1 MKKIIAIFAAF
12 CALAACSKTEMEG
25 VVDSISIAP
34 EKNVFSGNGGT
45 AEVVVKSS
53 GDWTLE
59 GESEWVSPSALKG
72 KDGDKVLFKAEA
84 NDSEEQKT
92 AEFVFRTGKATAKL
106 ELTLK
111 GFSAEPDYVTL
122 SMKST
127 SLDANGGNIE
137 VEVKSSVDWEL
148 SGDCDWAEP
157 SVRKGSDGDRVS
169 FSVDPNETG
178 AERTADFTFAAGDC
192 SVPFE
197 IVQTTDGAASIEIVS
212 DRNITKSYSAHTFE
226 VNVISDIN
234 YRDIRVVIPEE
245 ASGWLKH
252 EVTIEGEGEN
262 AATVCFVM
270 SPNTVEGDRS
280 AEVQVMA
287 GSASDRFTVFQAR
300 KSMLETE
307 TQSIEMECTG
317 GLAEIPVTANIEY
330 EISISQDASSWLS
343 YVRKDGDKEIFSA
356 GEADAKRTGR
366 ITFSEKAA
374 PEGEEPVSFVVEV
387 VQKGPALVT
396 MSGDFSSSRAYAPS
410 WNNAEVLTGM
420 EAFTVEGLICL
431 DSTPAEGSYYSVFGI
446 NGTFEIRVNPDNEIE
461 IKYIENVYDWWEDVE
476 TATLSTLNG
485 SSLEITPGQWCH
497 FAVAY
502 DPEDMIYCYVHSGKE
517 LAEYDYDYNN
527 IETLPAVTLAVPYT
541 ETETEENRNFWIGYS
556 VDNGHCFDGKLAEV
570 RIWNKVFDEYDIED
584 GNHMYTVD
592 PSSDGLVAY
601 WKFNDG
607 NGNVV
612 KDHTSNGNDLQG
624 QTLNGGTWQS
634 GFLWQGV
641 SLP

>member
-25 VVDSISIAP
+25 VAESISIAP

-72 KDGDKVLFKAEA
+72 KDGNKVLFKAEA

-169 FSVDPNETG
+169 FSVYPNETG
-178 AERTADFTFAAGDC
+178 DERTAVFTFAAGDC

-212 DRNITKSYSAHTFE
+212 DRNISKSYSAHTFE
-226 VNVISDIN
+226 VNVISDFN

-252 EVTIEGEGEN
+252 KVTIEGEGEN
-262 AATVCFVM
+262 AATVCFDM

-287 GSASDRFTVFQAR
+287 GSASDRFTVFQIR

-307 TQSIEMECTG
+307 TLSIEMECTG

-330 EISISQDASSWLS
+330 GISISQDASSWLS
-343 YVRKDGDKEIFSA
+343 YVRKDGGKEIFKVEETH
-356 GEADAKRTGR
+356 GKRTGQ
-366 ITFSEKAA
+366 ITFTEKSA
-374 PEGEEPVSFVVEV
+374 PEGEIPVSFTVVVE
-387 VQKGPALVT
+387 QKGPALVS
-396 MSGDFSSSRAYAPS
+396 MSGDFSSSRAYAPA
-410 WNNAEVLTGM
+410 WNNPDALADL
-420 EAFTVEGLICL
+420 EAFTVEGLIYL
-431 DSTPAEGSYYSVFGI
+431 DSTPASGSYYSVLGVKDK
-446 NGTFEIRVNPDNEIE
+446 FEIRVSQNNEIVVRYE
-461 IKYIENVYDWWEDVE
+461 ELYYDDWMGDYTPV
-476 TATLSTLNG
+476 TSTLDG
-485 SSLEITPGQWCH
+485 SSIVVQPGQWCH
-497 FAVAY
+497 FAVTY
-502 DPEDMIYCYVHSGKE
+502 EPDEYIWCHVHYGKGLSESGSEYEMPEK
-517 LAEYDYDYNN
+517 L
-527 IETLPAVTLAVPYT
+527 TPVTLSVPYS
-541 ETETEENRNFWIGYS
+541 ESDVKKNFWIGYGVS
-556 VDNGHCFDGKLAEV
+556 DSHCFDGKLAEIRV
-570 RIWNKVFDEYDIED
+570 WNKVLSESEIARD
-584 GNHMYTVD
+584 NHMYTVD

-624 QTLNGGTWQS
+624 QTLNGGIWQS